1 MDPTGRGL
9 AEDRGR
15 YLRTQLRVFHGE
27 CLARQQRIEHLLG
40 VIAEKDKLIA
50 SLEARLE
57 TARSGE
63 VADDADAAYSGTQA
77 PQEPG

>member
-1 MDPTGRGL
+1 L
-9 AEDRGR
+9 AERFVR
-15 YLRTQLRVFHGE
+15 AQLRTFHGE
-27 CLARQQRIEHLLG
+27 CLMRQQRIEHLLG
-40 VIAEKDKLIA
+40 VIAEKDKQIA

-63 VADDADAAYSGTQA
+63 VADGADAAYSGTQA